1 VIEQERELEEKNVQ
15 GKQKG
20 NFEASIHNEAYY
32 AAFDIRNLNAENMIF
47 VGGRKREQLNGL
59 WHTVLD
65 QYDVGLRDNWHI
77 VRGRNEQGEQIPWDY
92 HPEQGELSW
101 VPGCWNLLRPEY
113 FYFEGSVWYS
123 RSFVYKALGDEE
135 RVYLRIGGAN
145 YDTKIYLNSEFLGNH
160 YGGSTPFFVELTGK
174 LREDNI
180 IQVCVNNTRTLD
192 RVPMRNTDWY
202 NWGGLYR
209 DIELIRVPAIFIK
222 DFKMH
227 LVPDGTYESIAVRV
241 QISDPDAGG
250 DVTVEIPQL
259 NLERRFALRGG
270 VCEQTIK
277 AKPEL
282 WSPETPRCYD
292 VFVRYAEDRVHDR
305 IGLRQI
311 EVQGTEIRLNGEPL
325 FLRGVSVHE
334 DDALKGKYSDREDIA
349 RRYRHAKELGCNFLR
364 LAHYPHHE
372 LASQMADETGLLLWE
387 EIPVY
392 WAIDFEN
399 QSTYGD
405 AENQLCELITRDY
418 NRASVII
425 WSVGN
430 ENADTDA
437 RLEFMKKLAGKA
449 KSIDPSRLVTAACL
463 VNHEK
468 IRIEDRLTR
477 YLDVI
482 GLNEYYGWYKPNF
495 EELEVLGRNSNP
507 DKPVVI
513 SEFGAGAK
521 AGHHGSVSE
530 KFTEEYMEHVY
541 EKQIRT
547 IKKLD
552 YVKGLTPW
560 ILYDF
565 TCPRRQNRYQ
575 NGYNRKGLIAE
586 DKETKKK
593 AFFTL
598 QSFYREML

>member
-1 VIEQERELEEKNVQ
+1 
-15 GKQKG
+15 
-20 NFEASIHNEAYY
+20 
-32 AAFDIRNLNAENMIF
+32 
-47 VGGRKREQLNGL
+47 
-59 WHTVLD
+59 
-65 QYDVGLRDNWHI
+65 
-77 VRGRNEQGEQIPWDY
+77 
-92 HPEQGELSW
+92 
-101 VPGCWNLLRPEY
+101 
-113 FYFEGSVWYS
+113 
-123 RSFVYKALGDEE
+123 
-135 RVYLRIGGAN
+135 
-145 YDTKIYLNSEFLGNH
+145 
-160 YGGSTPFFVELTGK
+160 
-174 LREDNI
+174 
-180 IQVCVNNTRTLD
+180 
-192 RVPMRNTDWY
+192 
-202 NWGGLYR
+202 LYR

-222 DFKMH
+222 DLKMH
-227 LVPDGTYESIAVRV
+227 LVPDGTYTSIAVRV
-241 QISDPDAGG
+241 QISDPDARG
-250 DVTVEIPQL
+250 DVTVEIPEL
-259 NLERRFALRGG
+259 NLDRRLALRNG

-282 WSPETPRCYD
+282 WSPKTPRCYD
-292 VFVRYAEDRVHDR
+292 VFVHYAEDRVYDR
-305 IGLRQI
+305 IGFRQV
-311 EVQGTEIRLNGEPL
+311 EVQGTDIRLNGEPL
-325 FLRGVSVHE
+325 FLRGISVHE
-334 DDALKGKYSDREDIA
+334 DDVRAGKYSDRVDIA

-372 LASQMADETGLLLWE
+372 LASQMADEAGLMLWE

-399 QSTYGD
+399 QSTYDD

-449 KSIDPSRLVTAACL
+449 KSLDPSRLVTAACL

-468 IRIEDRLTR
+468 IRIEDRLTE

-482 GLNEYYGWYKPNF
+482 GLNEYYGWYRPNF
-495 EELEVLGRNSNP
+495 EELEVLGKNSNP

-530 KFTEEYMEHVY
+530 KFTEEYMENVY

-552 YVKGLTPW
+552 YVRGLTPW

-593 AFFTL
+593 AFITL
-598 QSFYREML
+598 QSFYREMS